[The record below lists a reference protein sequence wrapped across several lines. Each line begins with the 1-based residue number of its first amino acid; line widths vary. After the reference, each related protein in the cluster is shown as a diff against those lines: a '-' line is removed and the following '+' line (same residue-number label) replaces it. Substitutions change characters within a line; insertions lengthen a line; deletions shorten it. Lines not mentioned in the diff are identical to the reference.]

1 MMKKRE
7 ALKYFQALGKT
18 FKMKEFRKYITKKEE
33 IDFSLEEKDGH
44 IVYVPGKNKLEEIP
58 AGCILHT
65 LNDQLVSNFGLN
77 LSGTLEYLSFPEH
90 YPLTLV
96 FRSDH
101 GQEGNHIKKKLTCP
115 VPDNFFGE
123 ITPLTDKEIEH
134 YTKLAQSWVKGLLDA
149 STSDEGFEYVC
160 TKNDV
165 DVYQGTWPG
174 SQLHLI
180 RGVTRV
186 KASKDEARALMI
198 SDTTEKFRRLFH
210 MIDAHF
216 QDGLV
221 LHQFPANYKAPQVP
235 FYSIKWAVMGSPGPV
250 WFRDVCWL
258 EYGDIIIDET
268 GNELG
273 FGVGSSITRPECP
286 TLENYK
292 LVRAEILST
301 GYVFKHRVDDPGY
314 MDIIYVIQADPKGWI
329 PKWAVNMFAWQQAL
343 NVSRIRKIIE
353 GTLEAKERMS
363 HHDRHGAEVQGVL
376 VPHGQTHTVPIKV
389 TQTLSRISFGFCSNH
404 YDIGCYMSGL
414 PADREWSKSKRFSSN
429 VTPVNGQVL
438 VTDVGEYT
446 LVFDNSYSWF
456 KSKQIYYW
464 YHLSSNEGSS
474 ES

>member
-1 MMKKRE
+1 
-7 ALKYFQALGKT
+7 
-18 FKMKEFRKYITKKEE
+18 MKEFKKYITKKEE

-58 AGCILHT
+58 AGCILHM

-101 GQEGNHIKKKLTCP
+101 GQEGNHIKKKLTYP

-273 FGVGSSITRPECP
+273 FGVG
-286 TLENYK
+286 
-292 LVRAEILST
+292 
-301 GYVFKHRVDDPGY
+301 
-314 MDIIYVIQADPKGWI
+314 
-329 PKWAVNMFAWQQAL
+329 
-343 NVSRIRKIIE
+343 
-353 GTLEAKERMS
+353 TLEAKERMS